1 MRYSKLWIIPT
12 MRAKTLLPIIAAA
25 ALTACGSV
33 LDVPPTSSVP
43 SELAINDAI
52 GARAALAGAYAGLQA
67 GGAYWPRN
75 NLWAGIGA
83 DKLRPTRNLDDFARA
98 HAQRPPAGNK
108 AAGPGREHN

>member
-67 GGAYWPRN
+67 GANVERLGVPENHITAVLARGEKR
-75 NLWAGIGA
+75 AIGA
-83 DKLRPTRNLDDFARA
+83 DSDGVERLIELK
-98 HAQRPPAGNK
+98 
-108 AAGPGREHN
+108 